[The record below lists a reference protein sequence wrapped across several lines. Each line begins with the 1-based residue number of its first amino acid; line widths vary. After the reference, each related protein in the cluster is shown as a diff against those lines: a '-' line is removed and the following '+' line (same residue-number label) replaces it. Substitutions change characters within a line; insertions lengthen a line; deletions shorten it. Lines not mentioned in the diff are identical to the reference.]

1 MPNSM
6 TDIRTRI
13 SSGAYNCQTAGLLP
27 GSLQTNIVILP
38 ADYAHDFLEYCLRN
52 PKPCRSWRWARFC
65 CARASQIPCLHLADV
80 AARWADALLH
90 RCLRVLRGDLGI
102 NRG

>member
-1 MPNSM
+1 M
-6 TDIRTRI
+6 TEIRTRI

-52 PKPCRSWRWARFC
+52 PKPCPLVAMGEILLRSG
-65 CARASQIPCLHLADV
+65 IADSV
-80 AARWADALLH
+80 SS
-90 RCLRVLRGDLGI
+90 LG
-102 NRG
+102 